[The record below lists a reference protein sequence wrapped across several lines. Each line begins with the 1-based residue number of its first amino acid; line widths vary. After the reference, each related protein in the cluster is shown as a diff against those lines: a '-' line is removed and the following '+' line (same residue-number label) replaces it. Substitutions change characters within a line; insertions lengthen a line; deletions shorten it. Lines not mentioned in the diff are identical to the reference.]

1 MTNRSFFLL
10 KFYFVTM
17 YQPAVDP
24 DLNNDISIVRA
35 VAMMCHQ
42 PYIEVIDTAQ
52 VDILS
57 ILTRKNSTYK
67 VCTEYLSSGRF
78 MCHGKGIFMPTLQ
91 FECRKESPACTITL
105 VSPG

>member
-1 MTNRSFFLL
+1 MPNNKTSKKHLSYRTNTKAPDYIIFRSLLRPHDLLSTLKRKRGKRVKSRSFFLL

-42 PYIEVIDTAQ
+42 PYIEVIDTA
-52 VDILS
+52 
-57 ILTRKNSTYK
+57 
-67 VCTEYLSSGRF
+67 
-78 MCHGKGIFMPTLQ
+78 
-91 FECRKESPACTITL
+91 
-105 VSPG
+105 